1 MRRRISVSARC
12 TQQSSSTTSFVRV
25 IRSVTLV
32 ALSVLWITP
41 PVAAVRKLQIAIPL
55 QALTIWD
62 PECQQE
68 QQLAAGDEG
77 TAAAAPTHRGRFL
90 PRFRAGLQAEVAT
103 RQTILEQQQQQTA
116 GVAVAPADTAAVS
129 TVSNNKNWASRA
141 KAIDMQRARVTEER
155 VEQAHDQAVAQYD
168 AQLQELLEQQMKTK
182 NANQFQFVGVI
193 NSATGTTTADSKPP
207 ITWYARK
214 KPTNARWSMRLVHVN
229 REAILKDL
237 YNRGKIDIFGRYE
250 NTQERD
256 AKTGQPIVS
265 AKYTVRERSWK

>member
-12 TQQSSSTTSFVRV
+12 TQQSSTTTSFVRV

-32 ALSVLWITP
+32 ALSVLLWITLP

-68 QQLAAGDEG
+68 QQVVAATAGDEG
-77 TAAAAPTHRGRFL
+77 TVAAPPTHRGRFL

-103 RQTILEQQQQQTA
+103 RQTILEQQQQQQQTA
-116 GVAVAPADTAAVS
+116 GVAVATAETPAVS
-129 TVSNNKNWASRA
+129 TVSNNNNKNWAAQA

-168 AQLQELLEQQMKTK
+168 AQLQELLEQQTVVLEV
-182 NANQFQFVGVI
+182 VG
-193 NSATGTTTADSKPP
+193 
-207 ITWYARK
+207 
-214 KPTNARWSMRLVHVN
+214 RL
-229 REAILKDL
+229 
-237 YNRGKIDIFGRYE
+237 
-250 NTQERD
+250 
-256 AKTGQPIVS
+256 
-265 AKYTVRERSWK
+265 